1 MTSIA
6 EAAPQQRTLTIREA
20 SEATGLTVRALR
32 SRCDRGSLRFVVR
45 DGLRRIPYSELL
57 RTGLAEAGNG
67 ASAQQEQ
74 PRSTSSEAA
83 STSDVILEMA
93 KRLELQGE
101 QIGAMRQLTQQA
113 ETISQQEHERAD
125 ELEGELLEMRA
136 KVIVLEE
143 QQQADRR
150 PRRDP
155 LLRRRWFRRR

>member
-1 MTSIA
+1 MSTTA
-6 EAAPQQRTLTIREA
+6 EAPQQRTLTIREA
-20 SEATGLTVRALR
+20 SDATGLTVRALR

-113 ETISQQEHERAD
+113 ETISQQERDRAD
-125 ELEGELLEMRA
+125 ELEGELLETRA
-136 KVIVLEE
+136 KVIVLE
-143 QQQADRR
+143 QQQAERR

-155 LLRRRWFRRR
+155 LLRRRWLRRR